1 MVRRFTL
8 HSYRY
13 PVTPVA
19 RWRQSIEICVF
30 ARAADIPPMASWPR
44 PPMAPSPRRLVVP
57 GPPIASR
64 AHQTNVS
71 VPDLC
76 DAPRWSHR
84 GGWPSTP
91 NWSRGPRPTALLR
104 SARTWWKAPSVRS
117 WIASRHARPCS
128 TWGRPPISYGGG
140 GTSRNQGRSGGQVR
154 PRVQPTALLVGAVG
168 PLPHGVRGP
177 LRRNGGTLDRHIQ
190 EVRPRTAGLTGSTA
204 RTGRS
209 CEQGALRTRSFFGT
223 HFGDFG
229 NLVPQH
235 GRSVLSLVLFV

>member
-1 MVRRFTL
+1 MFNTTFELASWRWHALLYEPWTSWPAVSRCIL
-8 HSYRY
+8 NYRY

-19 RWRQSIEICVF
+19 RWRQSIDICVF

-57 GPPIASR
+57 GPPIASG
-64 AHQTNVS
+64 AHQTRVS

-91 NWSRGPRPTALLR
+91 QWSRGPLR
-104 SARTWWKAPSVRS
+104 SARTWGKAPSVRS

-140 GTSRNQGRSGGQVR
+140 GTSRTIGGTSAATRSANRTASGRSWS
-154 PRVQPTALLVGAVG
+154 
-168 PLPHGVRGP
+168 
-177 LRRNGGTLDRHIQ
+177 
-190 EVRPRTAGLTGSTA
+190 STS
-204 RTGRS
+204 RS
-209 CEQGALRTRSFFGT
+209 QGATA
-223 HFGDFG
+223 
-229 NLVPQH
+229 PQW
-235 GRSVLSLVLFV
+235 RNT